1 MVYAEIKAYY
11 YIGAKYCL
19 TMSDQQRSFRNK
31 ERSTTSNVKLLRAQ
45 ASTEMDP
52 GLKNRDQDIV

>member
-11 YIGAKYCL
+11 NIGAKYCL

-31 ERSTTSNVKLLRAQ
+31 ERSTSSNVKLLRAQ

-52 GLKNRDQDIV
+52 GLNN